1 MRDNQKLVPIA
12 EFEGSFDAELAKLA
26 LENAG
31 IESVVFGGDLLAV
44 LPHINAIKVELRVF
58 EADVER
64 AKQIL
69 AEREPLE
76 DSESDESDEGDN

>member
-1 MRDNQKLVPIA
+1 MRDDQKLVPIA

-31 IESVVFGGDLLAV
+31 IESVVFGEDLLAV

-58 EADVER
+58 EADAER
-64 AKQIL
+64 ARQVL
-69 AEREPLE
+69 AHMEPLE
-76 DSESDESDEGDN
+76 DSDEDTRDEENE